1 MFKTLKVFKNIKFT
15 KLVKRGDIKT
25 VVLKLSGLFR
35 YQILVL
41 RGKKCKYIM

>member
-15 KLVKRGDIKT
+15 KSVKRGGIKT

-35 YQILVL
+35 ILSNTWFKE
-41 RGKKCKYIM
+41 KKV

>member
-15 KLVKRGDIKT
+15 KSVKRGDIKP
-25 VVLKLSGLFR
+25 VVLKLSGLFP

-41 RGKKCKYIM
+41 RGKKYKYII